1 MKNLIVRSMSGI
13 IYVGL
18 IIGCI
23 LGGKIPFILLMMLFA
38 ILGVVEFQKITM
50 GKPRTGVQTVARCWD
65 ILCVLGGFSLWLT
78 YLAVDWLAIS
88 GVIVLFTY
96 FLVRFVIALYDK
108 SHSAFSDTAM
118 SVLSLLYI
126 ALPLGLL
133 CLIYSDTYQ
142 SSYLIL
148 AMFAMIWLNDT
159 GAYCV
164 GSLLGKHRLFPRLS
178 PKKSWE
184 GFVGGLVFC
193 VGAAI
198 AANYLIPELFGL
210 AEWIIY
216 GILVCVFSTWGDLFE
231 SMLKRTYG
239 IKDSGNLIPGH
250 GGILDRI
257 DSLLF
262 VAWATFLFFAIV
274 Q

>member
-1 MKNLIVRSMSGI
+1 MKNLIVRSLSGV
-13 IYVGL
+13 IYVAL
-18 IIGCI
+18 IVGCI
-23 LGGKIPFILLMMLFA
+23 FGGKIPFIILMMLFA
-38 ILGVVEFQKITM
+38 ILGTLEFQKITM
-50 GKPRTGVQTVARCWD
+50 GKEHSRTRTIARCWD
-65 ILCVLGGFSLWLT
+65 ILCIAAGFSLWLT
-78 YLAVDWLAIS
+78 YLAADWIAIP
-88 GVIVLFTY
+88 GIIILFTY

-108 SHSAFSDTAM
+108 SSTAFSDTAM

-133 CLIYSDTYQ
+133 CMCYTDASNYV
-142 SSYLIL
+142 IL

-184 GFVGGLVFC
+184 GFFGGLTFC
-193 VGAAI
+193 VGASVGAY
-198 AANYLIPELFGL
+198 YLIPGSFGL
-210 AEWIIY
+210 VEWIIY

-262 VAWATFLFFAIV
+262 VSWVTFLFFSVI
-274 Q
+274 